1 MKALVCLWTF
11 VAIAAFIK
19 AQEPIAPTP
28 ETVGNPRG
36 TEWDGYNIT
45 DSFEFGERFLGLG
58 GNDANYESAVNYGN
72 GPRLLSSSFSLFSK
86 TGENKLFDSIL
97 LSTQGLGGD
106 PYESVSL
113 RIRQHKFY
121 SYVGAWRST
130 DYVNPGLV
138 TEGGEGTNALNTSYT
153 FQSHDLTLMPE
164 SHLRWLLGYT
174 RDAQTGLGYSSELVP
189 NETEDFF
196 PVLSNIH
203 RVRNDYRAGVEWHW
217 RNSMVRLVRGWSDY
231 KDDSTYGLPGGSA
244 TGAVSDFSRSAPTHE
259 TNPSWTLLLVQREK
273 RVDINGSF
281 TYANGK
287 GAYVSDEAIFG
298 GGFLATPLQ
307 QIQTSGE
314 GRQPVATGNLNVD
327 FDATSSLAITSHT
340 SFYDERT
347 SGTNAYF
354 EQNAPGQVSDVLYF
368 QALDIRTWTTDVQAD
383 QKVNRW
389 LDLFGGYDYSNRM
402 ITSVQDVAV
411 GSFVS
416 DVPFSQTNTQ
426 NDGFFGLRIRPLKGL
441 TMSFEGEAS
450 HSSLPFTPKSDGNY
464 TAWKAS
470 VSYKV
475 RNLQLSASGQN
486 ERNATAASLTSFSTR
501 TQTWAAS
508 ANWNARSWLSFD
520 ASYSNIYT
528 DVLGGLAFFADGS
541 LVNNAVSYYIMNLHA
556 ATAGIR
562 LQLRRAMSIYV
573 GGTSVRDSGDGRSQA
588 DASQVDPGLTAFQVA
603 QTFPL
608 TYYSPFARLSIRV
621 NQRIRWNIGY
631 QMYKYQADF
640 SPALNFTANTG
651 FTSLLWTF

>member
-1 MKALVCLWTF
+1 MKVALCLWTF
-11 VAIAAFIK
+11 VAISAALR

-36 TEWDGYNIT
+36 DEWDGYNIS

-58 GNDANYESAVNYGN
+58 GDDANYRSAVNYGN
-72 GPRLLSSSFSLFSK
+72 GPRLLSTTFSLFSK
-86 TGENKLFDSIL
+86 TGEKKLFDSIL

-121 SYVGAWRST
+121 SYVGTWRST

-138 TEGGEGTNALNTSYT
+138 TDGGEGTNALNTNYT

-164 SHLRWLLGYT
+164 SHLRWLLGYS
-174 RDAQTGLGYSSELVP
+174 RDSQSGLGYTTELVP
-189 NETEDFF
+189 NETEDLF
-196 PVLSNIH
+196 PVVSNIH
-203 RVRNDYRAGVEWHW
+203 RVRNDYRTGVEWHW
-217 RNSMVRLVRGWSDY
+217 RNSMVKLVRTWSDY
-231 KDDSTYGLPGGSA
+231 KDDSTYGLPSGSA
-244 TGAVSDFSRSAPTHE
+244 TEAVTDFARSAPAHQTD
-259 TNPSWTLLLVQREK
+259 PSWTLLLVQREK

-314 GRQPVATGNLNVD
+314 GHQPIATGNLNVD
-327 FDATSSLAITSHT
+327 VDATASLTVTSHT
-340 SFYDERT
+340 SFYDQRN

-354 EQNAPGQVSDVLYF
+354 EQDAPGAESEVLYF
-368 QALDIRTWTTDVQAD
+368 QALNIRTWATDVQAD
-383 QKVNRW
+383 QKVTKW
-389 LDLFGGYDYSNRM
+389 LDVFGGYDYSNRL
-402 ITSVQDVAV
+402 IFSVQDVAFGGV
-411 GSFVS
+411 VS
-416 DVPFSQTNTQ
+416 DVPFSQTNEQ
-426 NDGFFGLRIRPLKGL
+426 NDGFFGLRIRPIKGL
-441 TMSFEGEAS
+441 TMRFEGEAS

-470 VSYKV
+470 VSYKAK
-475 RNLQLSASGQN
+475 NLQLSASAQN

-501 TQTWAAS
+501 TQTWSAS
-508 ANWNARSWLSFD
+508 ASWNARSWLSLD

-541 LVNNAVSYYIMNLHA
+541 LVNDAVSYYIMNLHS

-562 LQLRRAMSIYV
+562 MQLRRSISVYA
-573 GGTSVRDSGDGRSQA
+573 GGTAVRDSGDGRPQA
-588 DASQVDPGLTAFQVA
+588 DASQVDMGLTPFQVA

-608 TYYSPFARLSIRV
+608 TYYSPFARLSIRLSS
-621 NQRIRWNIGY
+621 RTRWNIGY

-640 SPALNFTANTG
+640 SPLLNFTANTG